1 MILALYRAGSA
12 APKPA
17 IRNHPRRLALSQQ
30 GAHMADNSH
39 DKDSHQESRRRDI
52 GSGQAKIGVWRS
64 WLAYASGG
72 RVVASSSLV
81 TPTHDIA
88 VEKNSHRA

>member
-1 MILALYRAGSA
+1 
-12 APKPA
+12 
-17 IRNHPRRLALSQQ
+17 
-30 GAHMADNSH
+30 MADNSH

-81 TPTHDIA
+81 TPTMHLMPCMTQNDRHGAFLRKRERKDIDD
-88 VEKNSHRA
+88 